1 MRNAFA
7 TLNNPYDKPN
17 QFILTRENNLRNK
30 VNANPS
36 IVTILSVFVNI
47 TLTHDPVSFVVLL
60 NFVLINDIYSTTNHQ
75 IGMIDKY
82 LLGIVIN
89 QKKNIYIFPMASAI
103 VSSKIKMLVPAG
115 NARPTPPIGPI
126 LGQRG
131 LKAIDFCKQF
141 NEFTK
146 KYEVDT
152 PIPTI
157 LTMQP
162 DRKFT
167 FSCNM
172 PPTTWLLKR
181 AAKIDKGA
189 AKPKHEIADP
199 FVKVLL
205 LLVVVLELKLYHNY
219 LKEENLN

>member
-1 MRNAFA
+1 
-7 TLNNPYDKPN
+7 
-17 QFILTRENNLRNK
+17 
-30 VNANPS
+30 
-36 IVTILSVFVNI
+36 
-47 TLTHDPVSFVVLL
+47 
-60 NFVLINDIYSTTNHQ
+60 
-75 IGMIDKY
+75 
-82 LLGIVIN
+82 
-89 QKKNIYIFPMASAI
+89 MASAI

-162 DRKFT
+162 D
-167 FSCNM
+167 
-172 PPTTWLLKR
+172 P
-181 AAKIDKGA
+181 AKIDKGA
-189 AKPKHEIADP
+189 AKPKHEIAG
-199 FVKVLL
+199 KVSLKHIYEIAKIKQNQDNMKDFDL
-205 LLVVVLELKLYHNY
+205 RSICKSIVATCGSIGIEVVP
-219 LKEENLN
+219 

>member
-1 MRNAFA
+1 
-7 TLNNPYDKPN
+7 
-17 QFILTRENNLRNK
+17 
-30 VNANPS
+30 
-36 IVTILSVFVNI
+36 
-47 TLTHDPVSFVVLL
+47 
-60 NFVLINDIYSTTNHQ
+60 
-75 IGMIDKY
+75 
-82 LLGIVIN
+82 
-89 QKKNIYIFPMASAI
+89 MASAI

-167 FSCNM
+167 FTCNM

-189 AKPKHEIADP
+189 AKPKHEIAG
-199 FVKVLL
+199 KVSLKHIYEIAKIKQNQDNMKDFDL
-205 LLVVVLELKLYHNY
+205 RSICKSIVATCGSIGIEVVP
-219 LKEENLN
+219 

>member
-1 MRNAFA
+1 MAA
-7 TLNNPYDKPN
+7 T
-17 QFILTRENNLRNK
+17 
-30 VNANPS
+30 
-36 IVTILSVFVNI
+36 
-47 TLTHDPVSFVVLL
+47 
-60 NFVLINDIYSTTNHQ
+60 ST
-75 IGMIDKY
+75 
-82 LLGIVIN
+82 V
-89 QKKNIYIFPMASAI
+89 
-103 VSSKIKMLVPAG
+103 SKIKMLVPAG

-157 LTMQP
+157 ITMKP

-167 FSCNM
+167 FTCNM

-189 AKPKHEIADP
+189 TKPKHEVVGIVSLKHIYEIAKIKQKQDNMKD
-199 FVKVLL
+199 FDLKSICKSIIATSSSVGIE
-205 LLVVVLELKLYHNY
+205 VVP
-219 LKEENLN
+219 

>member
-1 MRNAFA
+1 
-7 TLNNPYDKPN
+7 
-17 QFILTRENNLRNK
+17 
-30 VNANPS
+30 
-36 IVTILSVFVNI
+36 
-47 TLTHDPVSFVVLL
+47 
-60 NFVLINDIYSTTNHQ
+60 
-75 IGMIDKY
+75 
-82 LLGIVIN
+82 
-89 QKKNIYIFPMASAI
+89 MASAI